1 VGPLVYGRRLAN
13 VNSLFEP
20 VEMSQAAQYAPAGPD
35 QPVKRRG
42 RTRLFLVPVGIVA
55 LLLAIPGGVYAFS
68 QNQLSLAQ
76 ASEAHG
82 DYSQALSH
90 YATVES
96 LAGNPASRLLVGEL
110 ADRSQSG
117 TAETHFLWGVELN
130 KQGKFAEGEAQ
141 LRAAIKIGLAD
152 WTTRANAALADLFT
166 AWAQSLIASKQ
177 FQAGIDKYR
186 LVATVDSTGNLT
198 ASTNAGLATAYAGF
212 AQWYTQQ
219 EPPDYPNALT
229 WYESLV
235 KEFPDSPEAKQALA
249 SLLPQTLYNAGLA
262 FVQQMRFQQAR
273 DAMTELVTNYPT
285 TTWAAQANT
294 ALHADQPLTGQLVLS
309 DQTPTPIANRLVRIA
324 THWKIVKAHTYDDSG
339 GKIYSTSTDAKGNF
353 KVMMPPGQNYLITWW
368 DPTRSTFVTT
378 FLSDNVPVNQITIN
392 ALEPAHTTVATS

>member
-1 VGPLVYGRRLAN
+1 
-13 VNSLFEP
+13 
-20 VEMSQAAQYAPAGPD
+20 MSQAAQYAPAGPD
-35 QPVKRRG
+35 QPVKRPG
-42 RTRLFLVPVGIVA
+42 KTRLFLVPVGIVV

-68 QNQLSLAQ
+68 QNQLSQAQ

-82 DYSQALSH
+82 AYSQALSQ
-90 YATVES
+90 YATVQS
-96 LAGNPASRLLVGEL
+96 LAGNPASRVLLGEL
-110 ADRSQSG
+110 ADRAQSG

-130 KQGKFAEGEAQ
+130 KQGKFAEGEDQ
-141 LRAAIKIGLAD
+141 LRAAIKIGLSD
-152 WTTRANAALADLFT
+152 WATRANAALADLFT
-166 AWAQSLIASKQ
+166 AWAQSLVASKQ

-198 ASTNAGLATAYAGF
+198 ASTNAGLAAAYAGF

-219 EPPDYPNALT
+219 EPADYPSALT
-229 WYESLV
+229 WYENLV
-235 KEFPDSPEAKQALA
+235 KEFPDSPEAKQAVA

-294 ALHADQPLTGQLVLS
+294 ALHANQPLTGHLIVS
-309 DQTPTPIANRLVRIA
+309 DQNPTPVANRLVRIA

-339 GKIYSTSTDAKGNF
+339 GTIYSTSTDAKGNF